1 MSEKN
6 IQDRSLCSNCK
17 NDPDCTFKKNRQKPS
32 FYCEEFEVT
41 ACPPVKTTKKE
52 KSAASKPIDVED
64 EDSDKFVG
72 LCSNCDNRKTCTFPK
87 PEGGIWHCEEYQ

>member
-6 IQDRSLCSNCK
+6 MQDRSLCSNCK
-17 NDPDCTFKKNRQKPS
+17 NDPDCAFKKNRRKPS
-32 FYCEEFEVT
+32 FYCEEFEVA
-41 ACPPVKTTKKE
+41 ACPPIKTAKEE
-52 KSAASKPIDVED
+52 KSAAREPIDVED

-72 LCSNCDNRKTCTFPK
+72 LCSNCDNRRTCTFPK